1 MANLLFAS
9 RESDSLRSKN
19 PGRSQPSRGLVLS
32 AVLTFLDQRQ
42 NGSNRVLEFC
52 DPADDGCRGQ
62 PRLPCR
68 VLDQGVLPLLE
79 QVKQRSEIN
88 GSVVHPIML
97 GRTALSLGKRA
108 QCGPALRAC
117 LSEIT

>member
-1 MANLLFAS
+1 MEIP
-9 RESDSLRSKN
+9 ESQQALARRAA
-19 PGRSQPSRGLVLS
+19 GLS
-32 AVLTFLDQRQ
+32 AVLTFVDQRQ

-52 DPADDGCRGQ
+52 DPADDGCRGP

-68 VLDQGVLPLLE
+68 VLDQGVLRLLE
-79 QVKQRSEIN
+79 AVKQRSEIN

-108 QCGPALRAC
+108 QCGPALSRYFFGYNFEANQ
-117 LSEIT
+117 